1 MREISANAL
10 KIEGQP
16 MFKVLDRA
24 RRLEAAGRS
33 IIHLEIGDPDFSTP
47 DNIVDA
53 AKRALDAG
61 EHHYTSSWGIPEF
74 RQEIRKVTQHSR
86 GFLPDENQ
94 VLVVPGANIGIFYAI
109 FCLANAGQEVLV
121 PDPGFPTYLSSIKMC
136 GATAVPYPLHDKNQ
150 FRIRA
155 ADIEPLITPRTRLLI
170 LNSPQNP
177 TGAITER
184 WALEEIY
191 ELAVKHDLYIYSDE
205 IYARMVYGDSD
216 FFSIASLDKCRERVI
231 LSNGFSKAFAMTGW
245 RLGVLVAPEV
255 VAERMMM
262 LLQTTS
268 SCVSPFLQRAGLEA
282 ITGDQSQV
290 RVMMDEYRARR
301 DLLVEGLRAIPGL
314 KCHTPGGAFYA
325 FPDIRAFGM
334 TSEAFAEHM
343 LEEAGVALLPGSN
356 FGDQGEGF
364 VRVCYA
370 SSRENISEALRR
382 IAAACA
388 KLTITA
394 GA

>member
-10 KIEGQP
+10 NIEGQP
-16 MFKVLDRA
+16 MFKVLDKA
-24 RRLEAAGRS
+24 RRLQAAGRS

-47 DNIVDA
+47 PNIVDA

-74 RQEIRKVTQHSR
+74 RNEIRNVTKNSR
-86 GFLPDENQ
+86 GFYPDENQ

-109 FCLANAGQEVLV
+109 FCLCNPGQEVLV

-136 GATAVPYPLHDKNQ
+136 GAKAVPYPLHDENQ

-155 ADIEPLITPRTRLLI
+155 ADIEPLITPNTRLLI

-191 ELAVKHDLYIYSDE
+191 ELAVKHDLYVYSDE
-205 IYARMVYGDSD
+205 IYARMVYDDSS
-216 FFSIASLDKCRERVI
+216 FFSIASLDHAKERVI

-290 RVMMDEYRARR
+290 KVMMDEYRARR
-301 DLLVEGLRAIPGL
+301 DLLVEGLRAIPGMQ
-314 KCHTPGGAFYA
+314 CHMPGGAFYA
-325 FPDIRAFGM
+325 FPDIRAFGL
-334 TSEAFAEHM
+334 TSEQFADYM
-343 LEEAGVALLPGSN
+343 LEDAGVALLPGSN

-364 VRVCYA
+364 IRICYA
-370 SSRENISEALRR
+370 QSRDNIAEALRR
-382 IAAACA
+382 IAASCA
-388 KLTITA
+388 KLKK
-394 GA
+394 

>member
-10 KIEGQP
+10 NIEGQP
-16 MFKVLDRA
+16 MFKVLDKA

-47 DNIVDA
+47 PNIVDA

-74 RQEIRKVTQHSR
+74 RNEIRNVTKNSR
-86 GFLPDENQ
+86 GFYPDENQ

-109 FCLANAGQEVLV
+109 FCLCNPGQEVLV

-136 GATAVPYPLHDKNQ
+136 GAKAVPYPLHDENQ

-155 ADIEPLITPRTRLLI
+155 ADIEPLITPNTRLLI

-191 ELAVKHDLYIYSDE
+191 ELAVKHDLYVYSDE
-205 IYARMVYGDSD
+205 IYARMVYDDSS
-216 FFSIASLDKCRERVI
+216 FFSIASMDQAKERVI

-282 ITGDQSQV
+282 ITGDQGQV
-290 RVMMDEYRARR
+290 KVMMDEYRARR
-301 DLLVEGLRAIPGL
+301 DLLVEGLRAIPGMQ
-314 KCHTPGGAFYA
+314 CHMPGGAFYA
-325 FPDIRAFGM
+325 FPDIRAFGL
-334 TSEAFAEHM
+334 TSEQFADYM
-343 LEEAGVALLPGSN
+343 LEDAGVALLPGSN

-364 VRVCYA
+364 IRICYA
-370 SSRENISEALRR
+370 QSRENIAEALRR
-382 IAAACA
+382 IAASCA
-388 KLTITA
+388 KLKK
-394 GA
+394 